1 MVSQVKDQEP
11 RRLSVFSSLKPVV
24 KTWDSWRQTG
34 DFWRRGIPG
43 DMGFLKSHWLSVH
56 NRNLSNWL
64 HICQGIGCS
73 CGVTK
78 CGAKRQGQ
86 AIKNQIISILPC
98 IFLRWG
104 ITGRGYLCLGWV
116 FPYQKKIDACIG
128 KPNVDNS
135 SIETHCLDSML
146 LKVAFETNY
155 HMNCDFPESIP
166 LLFHNLILCYIA
178 VQKKLVPL
186 ITRLASPTLF

>member
-1 MVSQVKDQEP
+1 MHFFEVGYYRKGLP
-11 RRLSVFSSLKPVV
+11 MF
-24 KTWDSWRQTG
+24 
-34 DFWRRGIPG
+34 
-43 DMGFLKSHWLSVH
+43 
-56 NRNLSNWL
+56 
-64 HICQGIGCS
+64 
-73 CGVTK
+73 GV
-78 CGAKRQGQ
+78 GVP
-86 AIKNQIISILPC
+86 ISE
-98 IFLRWG
+98 
-104 ITGRGYLCLGWV
+104 
-116 FPYQKKIDACIG
+116 KIDACIG